1 MLEIFIRCMGQ
12 WYEFHLTYSVEVYP
26 PLNTEGE
33 GVEVYPPL
41 NTDNTGTSQLPLLWN
56 DTTCLVPVVVT
67 APVWG
72 QFNNKIVLTLAVLV
86 GFLTSV
92 NPIMYWKF
100 TIISETLVTVATLVR
115 MLPCMNPHMA

>member
-1 MLEIFIRCMGQ
+1 MVARSTPIIKRKEDG
-12 WYEFHLTYSVEVYP
+12 EGVEVYP

-67 APVWG
+67 APV
-72 QFNNKIVLTLAVLV
+72 
-86 GFLTSV
+86 
-92 NPIMYWKF
+92 
-100 TIISETLVTVATLVR
+100 
-115 MLPCMNPHMA
+115 